1 MTRLVLLAGPSGSG
15 KSRLARR
22 CDALVLRLDDF
33 YFDADHPGLPLTE
46 HGFIDWDDART
57 WDADAAVAALVALRD
72 AGRCTVP
79 EYSIAQSRR
88 TGVRELSAGGRSVV
102 IAEGIFAIELGPI
115 AERAGVRLERL
126 YLDRPRTLVT
136 ALRFRRD
143 VAQHRK
149 SLPVLLRRNLD
160 LFRAQPALRAKAIA
174 AGFRPVTM
182 RGGIR
187 LLTGAA

>member
-15 KSRLARR
+15 KSRLAHR

-33 YFDADHPGLPLTE
+33 YLDADHPGLPLTE

-57 WDADAAVAALVALRD
+57 WDADAAVSALTALRD
-72 AGRCTVP
+72 EGGCTVP
-79 EYSIAQSRR
+79 EYSIARSAR
-88 TGVRELSAGGRSVV
+88 TGSRSLDLAGRTVV
-102 IAEGIFAIELGPI
+102 IAEGIFAVELAPI
-115 AERAGVRLERL
+115 AARSGLELELL

-149 SLPVLLRRNLD
+149 SLAVLLRRNLD

-182 RGGIR
+182 HEGIR
-187 LLTGAA
+187 LLTAE